1 MCVLSLVSCDSVV
14 AFAAVVGNDD
24 LSILLQGK
32 LYERSMTHYNFFNN
46 IFLWNS
52 LCVLYSTAT
61 SVSFQWVL
69 LILCYINALHFIHH
83 PAQVIVG
90 DSSVRNTSSF
100 THVSIIAYSTIMLL
114 QFGADGNRNQKSSRN
129 VWLTPTVWG
138 RRLTWMCDYYFI
150 FFCLVWH
157 RRRHW

>member
-1 MCVLSLVSCDSVV
+1 MMIFQFYCKENCMNG
-14 AFAAVVGNDD
+14 AA
-24 LSILLQGK
+24 LL
-32 LYERSMTHYNFFNN
+32 LTHYNFFNN

-114 QFGADGNRNQKSSRN
+114 QFGADGNRNQKASRN

-150 FFCLVWH
+150 LFVLCDIVDGTDSTS
-157 RRRHW
+157 